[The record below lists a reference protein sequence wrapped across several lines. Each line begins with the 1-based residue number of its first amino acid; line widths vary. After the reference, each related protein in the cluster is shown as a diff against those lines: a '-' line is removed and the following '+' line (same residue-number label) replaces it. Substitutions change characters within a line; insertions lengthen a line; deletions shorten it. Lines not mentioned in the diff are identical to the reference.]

1 MRSTPLRVGLAVL
14 LTTIVGIFSL
24 IRGAV
29 DIVRAFRLR
38 SIGKELRA
46 A

>member
-1 MRSTPLRVGLAVL
+1 MGEPDRSVLL
-14 LTTIVGIFSL
+14 LTTIVGIFCV
-24 IRGAV
+24 IRGIV